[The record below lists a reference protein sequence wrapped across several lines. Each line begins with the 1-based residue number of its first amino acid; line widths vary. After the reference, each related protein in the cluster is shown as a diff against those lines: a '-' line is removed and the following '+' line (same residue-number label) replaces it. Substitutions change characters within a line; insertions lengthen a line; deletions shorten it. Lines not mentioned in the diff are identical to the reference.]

1 MLSADMSKFGVL
13 DDGQIEALYDAGLT
27 MADVVEVLK
36 AALPEMDRMRIA
48 LAKEMWAS
56 AETQEQLDKWVEDN
70 PRWRILREACH
81 KARAIIQ
88 EVESAGTA

>member
-1 MLSADMSKFGVL
+1 MLSADMSKFGAL

-48 LAKEMWAS
+48 LAKEMWAA
-56 AETQEQLDKWVEDN
+56 AETQEQLDKWVEGN
-70 PRWRILREACH
+70 PRWRILRDACH

-88 EVESAGTA
+88 EVEGAGTA